1 MSATTTIE
9 AIVPAAPVTLAVDVP
24 DLAEQVP
31 ELQSALESN
40 SFTQQRSETVTWQVF
55 PKPPSFGCK
64 NEQREY
70 EKGRLALAFRILAR
84 MGMNEGTAGH
94 ITLRDPSKPDHFWVN
109 PLGRPF
115 SLMRRSDLILVNPDG
130 VVVAGGANRLLN
142 RAAYNIHHAIHTARP
157 DVNCAVHSHSL
168 YGRTFSTLG
177 KDVDMLTQ
185 DACVFYNDVALY
197 DSFNGVV
204 LGKEEGEHIA
214 KALGRKKAAILQ
226 NHGLLTVSE
235 TVDAAIFWFTSLD
248 SCCHT
253 QLLAEAA
260 GAPIKVDE
268 EEAAFTYQSAGS
280 PAIGWFQAQPLFEIE
295 ELESK
300 GSYLL

>member
-1 MSATTTIE
+1 MSTTTITE
-9 AIVPAAPVTLAVDVP
+9 AVVLTLPAPLTVEDSSPSEDIAPKASQEAVVPSLKTQGDVNWQKFP
-24 DLAEQVP
+24 SPPL
-31 ELQSALESN
+31 
-40 SFTQQRSETVTWQVF
+40 FT
-55 PKPPSFGCK
+55 CK
-64 NEQREY
+64 NEQREF

-84 MGMNEGTAGH
+84 LGMNEGTAGH
-94 ITLRDPSKPDHFWVN
+94 ITLRDPSRPDHFWVN

-115 SLMRRSDLILVNPDG
+115 SMMRRSDLILVNPEG
-130 VVVAGGANRLLN
+130 IVVEGGPNRLLN
-142 RAAYNIHHAIHTARP
+142 TAAYNIHHAIHSARP

-177 KDVDMLTQ
+177 RNIDMLTQ
-185 DACVFYNDVALY
+185 DACAFHNDVALY

-214 KALGRKKAAILQ
+214 QALGGRKAAILQ

-235 TVDAAIFWFTSLD
+235 TVDAAIFWFTALD

-260 GAPIKVDE
+260 GTPVKVDE
-268 EEAAFTYQSAGS
+268 EEAEFTFRSAGS

-295 ELESK
+295 EFKSRLAHLS
-300 GSYLL
+300 